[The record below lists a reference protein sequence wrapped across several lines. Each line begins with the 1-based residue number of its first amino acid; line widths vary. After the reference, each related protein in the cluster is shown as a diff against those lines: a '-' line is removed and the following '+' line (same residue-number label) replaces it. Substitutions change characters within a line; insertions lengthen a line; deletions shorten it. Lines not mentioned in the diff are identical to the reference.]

1 MDKNNLK
8 IIKLTEN
15 HIKNIENIWIE
26 SLPENLKSM
35 IGSYFI
41 NKYLIQFFKN
51 KSNLGTGIYNNDKMV
66 GFVLFGN
73 DSKIIRKLVLENYIH
88 IFRSFIFS
96 LFTLNM
102 KKINNFINCFIFIL
116 LSKKKDREF
125 KLNSVELIIICISK
139 FQQNLGLGSSL
150 LQNTFQ
156 KFKSYFDNYSGT
168 YVKTLSKDYQ
178 NIGFYK
184 KNRFIYSNEIF
195 GRTYLKK

>member
-41 NKYLIQFFKN
+41 NKYLIQFYKN

-73 DSKIIRKLVLENYIH
+73 DSKIIRN
-88 IFRSFIFS
+88 SF
-96 LFTLNM
+96 
-102 KKINNFINCFIFIL
+102 
-116 LSKKKDREF
+116 
-125 KLNSVELIIICISK
+125 
-139 FQQNLGLGSSL
+139 
-150 LQNTFQ
+150 
-156 KFKSYFDNYSGT
+156 
-168 YVKTLSKDYQ
+168 Q
-178 NIGFYK
+178 NIDKNEFYE
-184 KNRFIYSNEIF
+184 FC
-195 GRTYLKK
+195 